1 MDHIG
6 PPAKKLRQPRGLIG
20 DSPSTSG
27 TGNTARLFDN
37 DPPKDTQVT
46 TSSALPTRAST
57 RQKQVS
63 KLKGK
68 VTDVRPFIFFFLVF
82 FIHFFPRSLRISL
95 RILRSHFRATSLA
108 GILLENVQFELP
120 LHVPRILV

>member
-1 MDHIG
+1 MDRIG

-27 TGNTARLFDN
+27 TGNAAHLFD
-37 DPPKDTQVT
+37 DDQPKDTQVA

-57 RQKQVS
+57 RQKQAS

-68 VTDVRPFIFFFLVF
+68 VTNVRPFIIFF
-82 FIHFFPRSLRISL
+82 
-95 RILRSHFRATSLA
+95 
-108 GILLENVQFELP
+108 
-120 LHVPRILV
+120 